1 MEAIAE
7 LFVAIAA
14 FVIEITFHSLV
25 FLFLL
30 CRSAVS
36 PKYREQMRSEWGKS
50 LGHRFAIVTGL
61 LLYTAMFVVA
71 ATIWVPAIF
80 ARGGSRTPPLG
91 IESPASS
98 GSDAPPSNEH
108 KAVRAIGDYL
118 KKKLQ
123 ERSGRAIQSPES
135 SSTR

>member
-1 MEAIAE
+1 MEAISE

-14 FVIEITFHSLV
+14 FFIEITFHSLV
-25 FLFLL
+25 FLFLI

-50 LGHRFAIVTGL
+50 LGHRFAIVTGI

-80 ARGGSRTPPLG
+80 NRSDRSTSFLG
-91 IESPASS
+91 IESPACS
-98 GSDAPPSNEH
+98 GADAPPSNEH
-108 KAVRAIGDYL
+108 KAVRDIGDYL

-123 ERSGRAIQSPES
+123 ERSDRANQSPES